1 VLCNISSDGFTDRR
15 VNQSLSLV
23 MNPGAMSQ
31 RPRLSEL
38 SPDELLTRAH
48 EYRCMAA
55 TASTPDTRDSLNAL
69 AIRYAMLAA
78 EREVSQQRAGA
89 EEGRAC

>member
-1 VLCNISSDGFTDRR
+1 
-15 VNQSLSLV
+15 
-23 MNPGAMSQ
+23 MNPGAMAQ

-48 EYRCMAA
+48 EYRCKAA
-55 TASTPDTRDSLNAL
+55 TASTPDTRDALNTL
-69 AIRYAMLAA
+69 AIRFVMLAA
-78 EREVSQQRAGA
+78 EREISQQRGGA

>member
-1 VLCNISSDGFTDRR
+1 
-15 VNQSLSLV
+15 
-23 MNPGAMSQ
+23 MAH

-48 EYRCMAA
+48 EYLCMAA
-55 TASTPDTRDSLNAL
+55 TASTLDSRNAL
-69 AIRYAMLAA
+69 NTLATRFVMLAA
-78 EREVSQQRAGA
+78 EREISQQQGGA